1 MDIIVLDLDQTVI
14 SSEILKKSAAD
25 EGDKI
30 YVIEENREKSKLF
43 NYQNME
49 GLYVIFERPHLQEF
63 LTFLFANF
71 RVGVWTAASQDYANF
86 IVRNILIGD
95 YTDRKLD
102 FFMCSYHGQKSSD
115 MFKGPKDLDMI
126 VDLYNL
132 PGSHKGNIVIVDDY
146 SEVYKVQPKNCILAK
161 EFCYFGLGSDKD
173 DFLLKVI
180 ENLKDYLENKK
191 KDGGGG
197 DNLNTVVE
205 KINTNK

>member
-126 VDLYNL
+126 TQLYNL

-180 ENLKDYLENKK
+180 ENLKEHLENKK
-191 KDGGGG
+191 SDGGG
-197 DNLNTVVE
+197 NLNTVVE
-205 KINTNK
+205 KINNK

>member
-115 MFKGPKDLDMI
+115 MYKGPKDLDMI
-126 VDLYNL
+126 TQLYNL
-132 PGSHKGNIVIVDDY
+132 PGSDKTNIVIVDDY

-180 ENLKDYLENKK
+180 ENLKVYLENKK

-205 KINTNK
+205 KINNK

>member
-115 MFKGPKDLDMI
+115 MYKGPKDLDMI
-126 VDLYNL
+126 TQLYNL

-180 ENLKDYLENKK
+180 ENLKVYLENKK

-205 KINTNK
+205 KINGK

>member
-14 SSEILKKSAAD
+14 SSEILKKLAAD

-115 MFKGPKDLDMI
+115 MYKGPKDLDMI
-126 VDLYNL
+126 TQLYNL
-132 PGSHKGNIVIVDDY
+132 PGSDKTNIVIVDDY

-180 ENLKDYLENKK
+180 ENLKVYLENKK

-205 KINTNK
+205 KINNK